1 MEPLLIPRARFVA
14 FVERHNALATAGI
27 AVVAEDNDAMED
39 SYVMID
45 PLGRLY
51 GNHEGRHRV
60 SAPILEVGVHAAP
73 GQVGFSAEKFEGRG
87 GRHAS

>member
-1 MEPLLIPRARFVA
+1 MWGARTTAGWSRCSSRARFVA

-45 PLGRLY
+45 PLGRFY

-60 SAPILEVGVHAAP
+60 SAPILEVGVHAGAW
-73 GQVGFSAEKFEGRG
+73 SR
-87 GRHAS
+87 